1 MSKAETYRSVKTEIY
16 FEKYL
21 FSINN
26 HKHRSALSRLRLSSH
41 CLQIEKG
48 RHHKHPLPRSERF
61 CPSCQNEIEDEPHF
75 IIKCP
80 LYDQER
86 ENLLQL
92 VRNQSANFDLIPTE
106 FQKFIFILSNED
118 PIVLRGLSSFV
129 YNAFR
134 IRDQFLTNN

>member
-1 MSKAETYRSVKTEIY
+1 MKTEIH

-26 HKHRSALSRLRLSSH
+26 HKHRIALSRLRLSSY

-48 RHHKHPLPRSERF
+48 RHHKHPLPRSERL
-61 CPSCQNEIEDEPHF
+61 CPSCQNEVEDEFHF

-80 LYDQER
+80 LYGQER

-92 VRNQSANFDLIPTE
+92 IRNHSANFDLIPTE
-106 FQKFIFILSNED
+106 FQKSIFILSNED

-129 YNAFR
+129 YSAFK
-134 IRDQFLTNN
+134 IRTQFLTNN